1 MVYKKNLCLLGVEF
15 SCSGLKGFLSHCTIQ
30 WSSGVNLGFNR
41 AVQIAGGML
50 AHSEFKLNQPNLNC
64 AAAKVTFGAAS
75 GCSKKKCSDFDET
88 GCNRP
93 ESIKCGANL
102 VSDEKVN
109 FSPKKKKPPPNNARF

>member
-1 MVYKKNLCLLGVEF
+1 MV
-15 SCSGLKGFLSHCTIQ
+15 Q
-30 WSSGVNLGFNR
+30 P
-41 AVQIAGGML
+41 GGML

-75 GCSKKKCSDFDET
+75 GCSEKKCSDFDET

-102 VSDEKVN
+102 VSDEKVD
-109 FSPKKKKPPPNNARF
+109 FSRKTSSALIRVFNSEQPHLQ